1 MRPERG
7 SAHDDAAHRAPE
19 SAGSAILGFD
29 TATPDTVVALQIDGE
44 EPLELRHA
52 PAPGERPGHATQ
64 LLALAGALLEQAGL
78 GFSDLDRIGVGVG
91 PGTFTGLRIGVA
103 TARALA
109 QASGADLVPVS
120 TLRALAAATGHDGP
134 VLAVLDAR
142 RGEAFAAAYRG
153 DAELVAPVAVRP
165 EALAGLVAGASEP
178 GAPWLAVGDGA
189 LAFRDQL
196 EPAAVAVPADGN
208 PCHRVSAVAICRL
221 AAASAPVA
229 RDMLIPEY
237 VRLPDAEEARRRQQ
251 R

>member
-1 MRPERG
+1 M
-7 SAHDDAAHRAPE
+7 
-19 SAGSAILGFD
+19 SAILGFD
-29 TATPDTVVALQIDGE
+29 TATPDTVVALHVDGSE
-44 EPLELRHA
+44 ALELRHA
-52 PAPGERPGHATQ
+52 PAPGERPGHAVQ
-64 LLALAGALLEQAGL
+64 LLALARALLDRAGI
-78 GFSDLDRIGVGVG
+78 GFADLDRIGVGVG

-109 QASGADLVPVS
+109 QASGAQLAAVS
-120 TLRALAAATGHDGP
+120 TLRALAAAAGHDGP

-153 DAELVAPVAVRP
+153 ADELVAPAAVRP
-165 EALAGLVAGASEP
+165 EALAGLVAGRAEP
-178 GAPWLAVGDGA
+178 PAAWLAVGDGA
-189 LAFRDQL
+189 IAFRDQL

-229 RDMLIPEY
+229 RDALVPEY
-237 VRLPDAEEARRRQQ
+237 VRLPDAEEARRRKQ

>member
-1 MRPERG
+1 MRPHRG
-7 SAHDDAAHRAPE
+7 SPDSHASRPAPE
-19 SAGSAILGFD
+19 LSGGAVLGFD
-29 TATPDTVVALQIDGE
+29 TATPDTVVGLLVDGR
-44 EPLELRHA
+44 EPLELRHR
-52 PAPGERPGHATQ
+52 PAPGERPGHASQ
-64 LLALAGALLEQAGL
+64 LLPLARALLDRAGL
-78 GFSDLDRIGVGVG
+78 TFADVDRIGVGVG

-109 QASGADLVPVS
+109 QGSGAELGAVS
-120 TLRALAAATGHDGP
+120 TLRALAAGSGHDGP

-153 DAELVAPVAVRP
+153 DAELVAPAAVRP
-165 EALAGLVAGASEP
+165 EALAALVAGRAEP
-178 GAPWLAVGDGA
+178 PAAWLAVGDGA
-189 LAFRDQL
+189 IAFRDQL

-229 RDMLIPEY
+229 RDALVPEY
-237 VRLPDAEEARRRQQ
+237 VRLPDAEEARRRKQ